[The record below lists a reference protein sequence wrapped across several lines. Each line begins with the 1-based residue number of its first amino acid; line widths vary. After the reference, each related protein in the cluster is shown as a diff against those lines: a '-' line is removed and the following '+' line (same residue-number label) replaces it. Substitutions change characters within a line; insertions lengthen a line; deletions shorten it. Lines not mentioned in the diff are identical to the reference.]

1 MNFLEIMGG
10 IVLLAILIL
19 VVHVL
24 IWVLII
30 RLIIDYAA
38 RRFAEETAKQQTKAY
53 QQQIDYLAERI
64 AEEMNKQHTQ
74 WTEAAVENT

>member
-1 MNFLEIMGG
+1 MNFLEITGG

-19 VVHVL
+19 VVHIL

-38 RRFAEETAKQQTKAY
+38 RRLSEESAKQQKKLY
-53 QQQIDYLAERI
+53 QQRIDYLAERI
-64 AEEMNKQHTQ
+64 AEEMNKQHNER
-74 WTEAAVENT
+74 TEAADKNT